1 MANNPTLLTMPI
13 AENGQ
18 KNTIPA
24 TQAAAGDGLL
34 SQSTGFP
41 PETALPLG
49 AGGVAPKREDFN
61 GAFNLLS
68 DIAFYAQK
76 GWVFKWDE
84 TQAYFVGCEVIDETD
99 GFKYRCIQ
107 DVAAGGDAPHADGA
121 VHWRLVIEGEYI
133 GSIKP
138 CLQTSI
144 PDGWLSCENG
154 QEVLRTAYP
163 ELWAWV
169 QTNAPLITEAQ
180 WQTKAAA
187 QKSVGYYSSGDGSTT
202 FRLPRLVGFFE
213 GTTAANVGAFTA
225 AGVPDITGTTGG
237 LFGDFSGSVS
247 PSGALQLRQ
256 AYNVGIA
263 TTTGVNLV
271 DVSFD
276 ASRSSAIYGN
286 STTVQPESVGLVWCV
301 RAFGAATNQGTVD
314 ITALAQM
321 LNLKLSISDAPRVCT
336 PYAFPSGTWVNIP
349 LGSAYSTYVA
359 PADGYV
365 CATGLP
371 VSDGIPAYS
380 AVSIKDG
387 NGNYTLRCISHSYF
401 AANAE
406 GAVLPVRKG
415 DTVYIDIVNSNS
427 GAAKFVYAKGEV

>member
-24 TQAAAGDGLL
+24 TQEAAGDGLL

-41 PETALPLG
+41 PETSLPLG

-61 GAFNLLS
+61 GAFHLLS

-76 GWVFKWDE
+76 GWVFKWDKN
-84 TQAYFVGCEVIDETD
+84 QAYFVGCEVIDEID

-107 DVAAGGDAPHADGA
+107 DVAAGGDAPSADGA

-144 PDGWLSCENG
+144 PDGWLSLENG
-154 QEVLRTAYP
+154 QLVLRDAYP

-169 QTNAPLITEAQ
+169 QDNAPLITEAQ

-225 AGVPDITGTTGG
+225 AGVPNIGG
-237 LFGDFSGSVS
+237 LLPVVTDQNMTSNGCYEVSYKTEKRMNWGSTGDAVD
-247 PSGALQLRQ
+247 
-256 AYNVGIA
+256 
-263 TTTGVNLV
+263 TG
-271 DVSFD
+271 VSFD
-276 ASRSSAIYGN
+276 ASRSNPIYGA
-286 STTVQPESVGLVWCV
+286 SDTVQPESVGMVWCV

-314 ITALAQM
+314 ITELAQM
-321 LNLKLSISDAPRVCT
+321 LNLKLSIADAPRVCT
-336 PYAFPSGTWVNIP
+336 PFAFPSDTWVAIP
-349 LGSAYSTYVA
+349 LPSAYSTYVA

-365 CATGLP
+365 FATGFP
-371 VSDGIPAYS
+371 AADSIPAYA

-387 NGNYTLRCISHSYF
+387 NGNYILRNVSHSSF
-401 AANAE
+401 AANSS
-406 GAVLPVRKG
+406 GAFLPVRKG
-415 DTVYIDIVNSNS
+415 DTVYIDIVNSSS
-427 GAAKFVYAKGEV
+427 GTAKFIYAVGEV